1 MGNNRSEDN
10 FHLGRLTKN
19 GRLQQSGIVIFDRNE
34 DENKHGYTFLG
45 DGTKL
50 VSTKIHGD
58 IYFPKA
64 SLLDEVNNE
73 EKNRGYI
80 EIVPEIITNN
90 KINPNAGIEIS
101 KTLLRGSSTI
111 DLSDNQLDVNLDGVI
126 NRIENKHFS
135 DDYRRRLEMTK
146 TNSMLILLK

>member
-1 MGNNRSEDN
+1 MLTSYDTTHSISFGDN
-10 FHLGRLTKN
+10 FQLQLRRLFRAVPSKRSWSDLG
-19 GRLQQSGIVIFDRNE
+19 
-34 DENKHGYTFLG
+34 
-45 DGTKL
+45 
-50 VSTKIHGD
+50 
-58 IYFPKA
+58 
-64 SLLDEVNNE
+64 
-73 EKNRGYI
+73 KNRGYI

-146 TNSMLILLK
+146 TNFNVNTTQMIYDGSNVEIKDIYVKKSAR